1 MIWSIPK
8 LTLLDW
14 FLRWTAQ
21 RLWQMAQDAV
31 ALLMQRN
38 DLSGAEKRALAHAN
52 LTASAQDAG
61 LELTNSMANFLIE
74 SAVQYWRGN
83 DDED

>member
-1 MIWSIPK
+1 M
-8 LTLLDW
+8 
-14 FLRWTAQ
+14 
-21 RLWQMAQDAV
+21 
-31 ALLMQRN
+31 LLMQRN